1 MDDIKYI
8 IADNVKL
15 YRKKE
20 NLTQME
26 LAERAELSLESIKR
40 VERGKRTM
48 SLENYLRIADALHT
62 PLSYLLYKSNE
73 DIPEAEQLNDIL
85 QRRNDKQRK
94 YLLHMLYEMEKG
106 MDELI

>member
-48 SLENYLRIADALHT
+48 SLENFLRIADALHI
-62 PLSYLLYKSNE
+62 PLPYLLYRSKE
-73 DIPEAEQLNDIL
+73 VIPEIEQLNDIL

>member
-8 IADNVKL
+8 ITDNVKL

-40 VERGKRTM
+40 IERGKRTM
-48 SLENYLRIADALHT
+48 SLENFLRIADALHV
-62 PLSYLLYKSNE
+62 PLPYLLYDSKE
-73 DIPEAEQLNDIL
+73 DMLEIERLNYIL
-85 QRRNDKQRK
+85 QRRNTKQRK

-106 MDELI
+106 MDELV